1 VSLMNPRNWKQK
13 VAAGVV
19 NGLGGNDKFNFNTIP
34 NSWFKVDVNEA
45 MYPNATLMY
54 PEEAGN

>member
-1 VSLMNPRNWKQK
+1 MNPRNWKQK